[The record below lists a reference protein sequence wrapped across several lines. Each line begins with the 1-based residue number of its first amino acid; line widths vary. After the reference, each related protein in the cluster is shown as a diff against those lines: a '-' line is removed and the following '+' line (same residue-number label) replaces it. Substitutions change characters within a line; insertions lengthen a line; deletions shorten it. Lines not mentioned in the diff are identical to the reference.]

1 MIYIADRIDP
11 TRAPYAYWPR
21 KSQNKRD
28 PVALFYERACKANL
42 SAAYFGYAV
51 FARALRVPVPD
62 EFNEKKKPRSI
73 NKLRQKFRFTIIEN
87 YSIHFH
93 YACPYVRYVCC

>member
-28 PVALFYERACKANL
+28 PVALFYEKACNANL
-42 SAAYFGYAV
+42 GAAYFGYAV
-51 FARALRVPVPD
+51 FSRVLGMPD
-62 EFNEKKKPRSI
+62 ELNGKKKQRSI
-73 NKLRQKFRFTIIEN
+73 DKLRQKFRSTIIEN
-87 YSIHFH
+87 YSARFH
-93 YACPYVRYVCC
+93 LCPSLR